1 MKDEDII
8 SLIMFYLAE
17 NQNGDEL
24 RKEAKRASEEFAAKP
39 VDNQPNPT
47 KAHTSDKGAK
57 DVGNV
62 LSSAVIR
69 DDAHDDETT
78 SALVDGIDREIQEV
92 GATTTNHNGSQSE
105 IDFMLS
111 DNDVNFNH
119 EQDSVIQKD
128 CESEIVGINSPG
140 ENIGN
145 DASNDLLDS
154 STDFADA
161 AEESNKRQK
170 EAVEKSASIE
180 SVSWD
185 TYHSALNAYIK
196 EHGHPP
202 QTREDN
208 PELYDW
214 IQLQQERQREFDNL
228 LNSC

>member
-39 VDNQPNPT
+39 VD

-69 DDAHDDETT
+69 DDVQDDEIT
-78 SALVDGIDREIQEV
+78 SAMVAINHDIDREIQEA

-170 EAVEKSASIE
+170 EAVEKSTSIE

-202 QTREDN
+202 QT
-208 PELYDW
+208 
-214 IQLQQERQREFDNL
+214 
-228 LNSC
+228 